1 MTAIQIFGDT
11 PFEMSPKRFAALAE
25 HQRAELVR
33 LRVERGYGKAA
44 LTRILGQPIDVL
56 ARLRLLRSDY
66 RLGGER
72 AAPGEGQPGLSI
84 GRGAD
89 GGSQKK
95 GEISQRGRRVL
106 EALARHGGQF
116 CLGYQALGA
125 ELETSDKAAK
135 ATCGRLLTL
144 GLIQRVATDSRGRI
158 TWALTEKAVRALL
171 DEGCP
176 NSGGAADA

>member
-1 MTAIQIFGDT
+1 MTAIQIFGET

-33 LRVERGYGKAA
+33 LMVERGYGKAA
-44 LTRILGQPIDVL
+44 LTRILGQPMDVL

-72 AAPGEGQPGLSI
+72 AAPGEGQLAQPD
-84 GRGAD
+84 RPGAD
-89 GGSQKK
+89 VGSPKK
-95 GEISQRGRRVL
+95 GEVSQRGRRVL

-125 ELETSDKAAK
+125 ELGTSDKAVK

-171 DEGCP
+171 DEGFP
-176 NSGGAADA
+176 SSGGAADA